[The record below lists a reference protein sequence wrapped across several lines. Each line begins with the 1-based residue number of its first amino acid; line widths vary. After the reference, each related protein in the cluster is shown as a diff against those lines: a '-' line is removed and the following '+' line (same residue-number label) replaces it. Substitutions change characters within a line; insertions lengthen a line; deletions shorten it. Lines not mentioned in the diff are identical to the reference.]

1 MFHCPKLLVAAGLL
15 AVAIPVS
22 AGASEAPRVVVE
34 LFTSQGCSSCPPADK
49 MLGDIA
55 RDGAVLALS
64 MPVDYWDYL
73 GWKDTLADRA
83 FTDRQRA
90 YGETRGDRQVYTPQ
104 AVVDGVVHAVGSDR
118 DALLA
123 AEKAA
128 AEHGALRVPL
138 TVEVADGIVKVSVPA
153 QANAPDATVLLL
165 PVMRKMD
172 VAIARGENKG
182 RTLTY
187 SNVVRNVVPLGVWKG
202 EARTYELPVSSLHKG
217 AGCDTFAAI
226 LQVGSTAKPGL
237 ILGAA
242 KAPGF

>member
-1 MFHCPKLLVAAGLL
+1 MVHRPRLLLAAGLL
-15 AVAIPVS
+15 AMAPPLS
-22 AGASEAPRVVVE
+22 AGAAEAPRVVVE

-49 MLGDIA
+49 ILGDIA
-55 RDGAVLALS
+55 GDPSVLALS

-83 FTDRQRA
+83 FTERQKA
-90 YGETRGDRQVYTPQ
+90 YGEARGDRQVYTPQ
-104 AVVDGVVHAVGSDR
+104 AVVDGVIHAVGSDR
-118 DALLA
+118 DALVA

-128 AEHGALRVPL
+128 ADRGGLRVPL
-138 TVEVADGIVKVSVPA
+138 TVEAANGVVKVSVPA
-153 QANAPDATVLLL
+153 QANAPEATVLLL

-172 VAIARGENKG
+172 VAIGRGENKG
-182 RTLTY
+182 RDLTY

-202 EARTYELPVSSLHKG
+202 EARTYEIPVSSLYKG
-217 AGCDTFAAI
+217 ASCDTFAAI
-226 LQVGSTAKPGL
+226 LQVGGAARPGL